1 MGVICTNKRKTNLM
15 KIVFTGLM
23 TALVFIAT
31 SIIKIPFANGGYIHF
46 GDAFI
51 FLSVLLLGPFYG
63 AFASGTGSMLSDL
76 LSEYAQWAFP
86 TLIIKSV
93 MAVIMGF
100 IIKHRSQKNTIIFSS
115 AILTVWI
122 GFMAV
127 LKNMMAKSTRFST
140 DSPAD
145 ALEINSETIVK
156 MASSLQLKL
165 SAAILIFFL
174 IFGVL
179 VYWIVK
185 KRNITGF
192 NPRIILGMIS
202 CGSWMIIGYYF
213 AEYFLYGNAISPIFS
228 IPMNLF
234 QLSTGIIIAVITA
247 PVLLR
252 LSPIISG
259 EIKSNDNP

>member
-1 MGVICTNKRKTNLM
+1 
-15 KIVFTGLM
+15 
-23 TALVFIAT
+23 
-31 SIIKIPFANGGYIHF
+31 
-46 GDAFI
+46 
-51 FLSVLLLGPFYG
+51 
-63 AFASGTGSMLSDL
+63 
-76 LSEYAQWAFP
+76 
-86 TLIIKSV
+86 
-93 MAVIMGF
+93 
-100 IIKHRSQKNTIIFSS
+100 
-115 AILTVWI
+115 
-122 GFMAV
+122 
-127 LKNMMAKSTRFST
+127 
-140 DSPAD
+140 
-145 ALEINSETIVK
+145 
-156 MASSLQLKL
+156 
-165 SAAILIFFL
+165 
-174 IFGVL
+174 VL